1 MQSAPPSTTKPKT
14 KQSHVR
20 SIIQQILKEPFEIA
34 KTAGNQI
41 VGGELQDTSQ
51 VNGAGD
57 VQGDPL
63 PAGRQDL
70 NSQEAGVKRKREIRH
85 YQAFQNELAEIR
97 KIQKQREQERRELRM
112 QEEQQRQA
120 HLEQAKKKEQE
131 GLIEPITRKARGMLG
146 GAGAMLGVKRKQ
158 RSTELAKTPS
168 N

>member
-1 MQSAPPSTTKPKT
+1 MPTAPPASPAKPKT

-20 SIIQQILKEPFEIA
+20 SIVQQILKEPFEIA

-41 VGGELQDTSQ
+41 TGGELQDTPQ
-51 VNGAGD
+51 VNGANNRN

-63 PAGRQDL
+63 
-70 NSQEAGVKRKREIRH
+70 NSQEAAVKRKREIRH
-85 YQAFQNELAEIR
+85 YQAFQNEIAEIR
-97 KIQKQREQERRELRM
+97 NIQKQREQERQQLRVQEEQQKKM
-112 QEEQQRQA
+112 QEEQK
-120 HLEQAKKKEQE
+120 KKKEQE

-158 RSTELAKTPS
+158 RSTELVKTPS